1 MADSE
6 KPVPEQDQPPAEL
19 ATPPPAKQT
28 IEATE
33 AEIEYLHKLRLER
46 QQRQPSPPKKAR
58 LPPDEQGWAEFLL
71 FKPKTL
77 RSVTWTLLWY
87 IKGLPKSQI
96 LFPQHLPSH

>member
-58 LPPDEQGWAEFLL
+58 LPPDEQGWAEFFQALQTKDIEIGDL
-71 FKPKTL
+71 D
-77 RSVTWTLLWY
+77 
-87 IKGLPKSQI
+87 
-96 LFPQHLPSH
+96 PSLVH